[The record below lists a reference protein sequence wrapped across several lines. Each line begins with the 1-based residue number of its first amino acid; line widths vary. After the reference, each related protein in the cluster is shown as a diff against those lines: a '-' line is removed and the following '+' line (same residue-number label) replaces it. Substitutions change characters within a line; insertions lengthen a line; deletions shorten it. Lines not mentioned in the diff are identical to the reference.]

1 MKRMLLAALSALCLS
16 ASAQITITNAVFPVA
31 GDTLRYADD
40 VNPVGV
46 SPATPPGGNQT
57 WIFTGLAKDTTSEV
71 IFNAASTGMNFSSFP
86 GAELVQVGFGE
97 IFFNVTTSKFEAVG
111 YAGADPTGLGLNVT
125 APFQPALIERRAPA
139 NFFDI
144 NSQSSNVRL
153 TFPTDQPP
161 LSTIFANLPVNVDSL
176 RIVRITNRQDIV
188 DGWGTCQIPGG
199 QYPVLRQKRTD
210 YVTSGAEVYVA
221 LIPGFGTWVNLTTLI
236 GGGGGG
242 GGGGLGGLIG
252 TDTTVTY
259 LFLNGTEKEEIA
271 AATMSNDL
279 STVTN
284 MRFKNNATVDAP
296 VLNAPGTTGISAFPN
311 PAIDWVRFDYT
322 NLPQDQYTLKI
333 FNIIGREVWKETYQ
347 LVGTHHFRVELENFK
362 KGTYL
367 YSLSNKKGNVIG
379 TKRLVV
385 LKP

>member
-1 MKRMLLAALSALCLS
+1 MKRMLLAVLSALTLS

-31 GDTLRYADD
+31 GDTLRYAND

-46 SPATPPGGNQT
+46 NPATPPGGNQT
-57 WIFTGLAKDTTSEV
+57 WMFNGLVKDTTIEV
-71 IFNAASTGMNFSSFP
+71 VFKSASSGMHFLSFP
-86 GAELVQVGFGE
+86 GAELMQAAGGGE
-97 IFFNVTTSKFEAVG
+97 SYFNVTPSTFSVMG
-111 YAGADPTGLGLNVT
+111 YAGAAPGGLGLNATV
-125 APFQPALIERRAPA
+125 PLNPALIERRAPT

-144 NSQSSNVRL
+144 NSQTSNLRL
-153 TFPTDQPP
+153 TLSTDQPP

-176 RIVRITNRQDIV
+176 RILRSTNRIEAV

-199 QYPVLRQKRTD
+199 QYPVLRNKRTD
-210 YVTSGAEVYVA
+210 YVTSDAELYVV
-221 LIPGFGTWVNLTTLI
+221 LFPGFGTWVPLSTVI

-242 GGGGLGGLIG
+242 GFGDLLG

-271 AATMSNDL
+271 VATMSNDL
-279 STVTN
+279 SSVAS

-296 VLNAPGTTGISAFPN
+296 VLNSPGTASISAFPN
-311 PAIDWVRFDYT
+311 PAIDWVRFDYS

>member
-31 GDTLRYADD
+31 GDTLHYADA
-40 VNPVGV
+40 VNPAGV
-46 SPATPPGGNQT
+46 NPATPPGGNQT
-57 WIFTGLAKDTTSEV
+57 WMFTGLAKDNTTEV
-71 IFNAASTGMNFSSFP
+71 VFKAASTGMYFMSFP
-86 GAELVQVGFGE
+86 GAELVQADGVGE
-97 IFFNVTTSKFEAVG
+97 TYFNVTASKFEAMG
-111 YAGADPTGLGLNVT
+111 YAGAAPTGLGLNVT
-125 APFQPALIERRAPA
+125 ALFKPALIERRAPL

-144 NSQSSNVRL
+144 NSQTSNLRL

-176 RIVRITNRQDIV
+176 RILRTTNRQDIV
-188 DGWGTCQIPGG
+188 DAWGSCQIPGG

-210 YVTSGAEVYVA
+210 YVTSGAQVYVV
-221 LIPGFGTWVNLTTLI
+221 LFPGFGTWVDLSTVI
-236 GGGGGG
+236 GG

-252 TDTTVTY
+252 TDTTITY
-259 LFLNGTEKEEIA
+259 LFLTGTEKEEIA

-284 MRFKNNATVDAP
+284 VRFKNNATVDAP
-296 VLNAPGTTGISAFPN
+296 VLNAPGSVGISAFPN

-322 NLPQDQYTLKI
+322 NLPQDEYTLKI
-333 FNIIGREVWKETYQ
+333 FNIIGKEVWKETYR

-367 YSLSNKKGNVIG
+367 YSLSNRKGNVIG

>member
-1 MKRMLLAALSALCLS
+1 MKRMLLAAFSALCLS

-31 GDTLRYADD
+31 GDTLRYAND

-46 SPATPPGGNQT
+46 NPATPPGGGQT
-57 WIFTGLAKDTTSEV
+57 WMFTGLAKDNTSEIV
-71 IFNAASTGMNFSSFP
+71 FKAANSGMHFLSFS
-86 GAELVQVGFGE
+86 GAELVQAGGVGE
-97 IFFNVTTSKFEAVG
+97 TYFNVTPNKFEAMG

-125 APFQPALIERRAPA
+125 ALFAPALVERRAPL
-139 NFFDI
+139 NFIDI
-144 NSQSSNVRL
+144 NSSVSSLRL

-176 RIVRITNRQDIV
+176 RILRSTNRLDVV
-188 DGWGTCQIPGG
+188 DAWGTCQIPGG
-199 QYPVLRQKRTD
+199 QYPVLRTKRTD
-210 YVTSGAEVYVA
+210 YVTSGAEVYVV
-221 LIPGFGTWVNLTTLI
+221 LFPGFGTWVDISTVI
-236 GGGGGG
+236 GGG

-252 TDTTVTY
+252 TDTTITY
-259 LFLNGTEKEEIA
+259 LFLTGTEKEEIA
-271 AATMSNDL
+271 AATMSNDQ

-296 VLNAPGTTGISAFPN
+296 ALNAPGVAGISAFPN

-322 NLPQDQYTLKI
+322 NLPQDEYTLKI
-333 FNIIGREVWKETYQ
+333 FNIIGKEVWKETYQ
-347 LVGTHHFRVELENFK
+347 LAGTNHFRVELENFK